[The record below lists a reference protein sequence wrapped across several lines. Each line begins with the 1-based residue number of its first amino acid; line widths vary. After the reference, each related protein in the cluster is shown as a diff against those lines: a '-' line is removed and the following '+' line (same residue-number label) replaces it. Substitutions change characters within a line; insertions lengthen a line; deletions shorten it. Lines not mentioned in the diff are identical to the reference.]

1 MTDMFGGSVNN
12 NAMVLT
18 KNPKVHVVTGINLA
32 VVISIIMSDQNAD
45 TEEIIKHAVEQ
56 SKELIMYCNELASN
70 EDEEDEF

>member
-1 MTDMFGGSVNN
+1 
-12 NAMVLT
+12 
-18 KNPKVHVVTGINLA
+18 
-32 VVISIIMSDQNAD
+32 MSDQNAD